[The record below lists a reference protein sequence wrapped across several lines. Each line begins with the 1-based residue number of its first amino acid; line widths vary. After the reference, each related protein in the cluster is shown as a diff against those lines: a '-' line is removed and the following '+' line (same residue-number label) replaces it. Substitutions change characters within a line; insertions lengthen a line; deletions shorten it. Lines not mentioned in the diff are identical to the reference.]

1 MAAMW
6 NSSSRSKQYLIKHHN
21 PRRTLAVRTIFVLA
35 IFAAFWGLYEF
46 GRGRSGYDWAKANNQ
61 IRALRDQISELDSRI
76 DKLMIENAQL
86 ASDKAIDSTA
96 NLQVSDKLR
105 QLNEEMFELKEEL
118 VFYRSLLSPAE
129 MEPGLQILG
138 IQMSK
143 DGNGN
148 TYNYK
153 IVLTQRHSR
162 DQFATGEIS
171 MQLNGVDAGK
181 KMRLDLQQLISE
193 GDHSLAFKFKNF
205 QSLEGQLKLPD
216 GFEPKDVLVS
226 ILPATRGIKQI
237 ERTYEWNSIAS
248 GG

>member
-1 MAAMW
+1 MRKS
-6 NSSSRSKQYLIKHHN
+6 NSHKQYLIKHHN
-21 PRRTLAVRTIFVLA
+21 PRRIFAVRAVLIVA
-35 IFAAFWGLYEF
+35 VFAACWGLYEF
-46 GRGRSGYDWAKANNQ
+46 GRGRSGYDWDKANTQ
-61 IRALRDQISELDSRI
+61 IRALREQIGALDSRI
-76 DKLMIENAQL
+76 NKLMIENAQL
-86 ASDKAIDSTA
+86 SSDQAIDSTA

-138 IQMSK
+138 IQVSK
-143 DGNGN
+143 DGDGN

-171 MQLNGVDAGK
+171 MQLNGTDSGK
-181 KMRLDLQQLISE
+181 KTRLDLQQLMGE
-193 GDHSLAFKFKNF
+193 GENSLAFKFKNF
-205 QSLEGQLKLPD
+205 QSLEGQLTLPE

-226 ILPATRGIKQI
+226 IMPATRGIKQI